1 MLVNILTLL
10 SLLGAAAALP
20 TSVGTRQDATDL
32 PPTAKVIKPANSTME
47 QFKAEYAPSSIHPR
61 ARLLT
66 KKHSF
71 EDFCPR
77 YYAPHDHGQ
86 TDQPIF
92 ISQSFEADSLSD
104 DAAEK
109 KRDIDPDDIATVSC
123 IYLYYSTTPYQNIG
137 VDVAIALGG
146 DGLVT
151 IDN

>member
-1 MLVNILTLL
+1 MLVNTLTLL
-10 SLLGAAAALP
+10 SLL
-20 TSVGTRQDATDL
+20 GTRQDATDL

-47 QFKAEYAPSSIHPR
+47 QFKAD
-61 ARLLT
+61 
-66 KKHSF
+66 F
-71 EDFCPR
+71 EDLCPR
-77 YYAPHDHGQ
+77 YYAPQDHGQ

-92 ISQSFEADSLSD
+92 VSQSFEADSLSD

-151 IDN
+151 IDD